1 MSRQAIWGY
10 VLPPGT
16 LNQDLK
22 LICLSNFI
30 GAFGDGLFVYSL
42 PLYIRSLHASPADV
56 GLLYSLLGLSS
67 ALTIILG
74 GFLADRFDR
83 KKVMILGWLVWV
95 PVPLMMAA
103 AMHWSQLVLPMA
115 MYGFFLSGPA
125 TSAYVATFANR
136 ERITVTFAAISASW
150 SVGYIFSPG
159 LGGYMATIIGMQ
171 PVFFLAFILYST
183 ATGLIFFIRSQHA
196 RKLPEVSVSTS
207 LALDPSRVR
216 KIIVLS
222 VFFAVAMFL
231 VAMVRPLVVQF
242 QEEVFGLDRF
252 FIGVLGSLTF
262 LGWALLSIAFGR
274 IGDRW
279 TKMLAVALSMVVS
292 SFSFWVLTAY
302 NNFVVL
308 SLASFLNGASYLLWY
323 LMNASVGVI
332 PPEASRGRWISL
344 SQVTVT
350 LTIFVAPYLGG
361 VLYETNV
368 HTPFY
373 LVIVASPVLAVLA
386 FAKPF
391 KQT

>member
-30 GAFGDGLFVYSL
+30 GAFGDGLFVYLL
-42 PLYIRSLHASPADV
+42 PLYIRSLDATAADV
-56 GLLYSLLGLSS
+56 GLLYSLLGLST
-67 ALTIILG
+67 ALTIIPG
-74 GFLADRFDR
+74 GFLADKFDR

-95 PVPLMMAA
+95 PIPLMLAA
-103 AMHWSQLVLPMA
+103 ATHWSQLVLPMV

-125 TSAYVATFANR
+125 TSAYVATFASR

-159 LGGYMATIIGMQ
+159 LGGYLATIIGMQ
-171 PVFFLAFILYST
+171 PIFFLTFVLYST

-196 RKLPEVSVSTS
+196 KLPEVSVSTS
-207 LALDPSRVR
+207 LVLDSARVR

-222 VFFAVAMFL
+222 VFFAMAMFL

-242 QEEVFGLDRF
+242 QQEVFSLDRF

-262 LGWALLSIAFGR
+262 LGWTLLSIAFGR

-292 SFSFWVLTAY
+292 SFAFWVLTAF

-344 SQVTVT
+344 SQVIVA
-350 LTIFVAPYLGG
+350 LAIFVAPYLGG
-361 VLYETNV
+361 VLYETDV
-368 HTPFY
+368 HMPFY
-373 LVIVASPVLAVLA
+373 IVIVASPVLAVLA

-391 KQT
+391 KET